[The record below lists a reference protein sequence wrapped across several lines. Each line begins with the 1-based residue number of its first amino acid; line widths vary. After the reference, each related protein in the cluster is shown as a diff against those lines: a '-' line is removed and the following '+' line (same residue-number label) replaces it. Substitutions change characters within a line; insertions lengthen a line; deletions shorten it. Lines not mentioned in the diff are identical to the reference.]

1 MNAYIKRTIETAHKS
16 IRIKQGTSTSRCLFL
31 LLVWVMAL
39 PGWAQDDQKEQLVVP
54 LSSPGKAGSLEVG
67 LVNGSIRIIGYEGKE
82 VLIDAVARVNKQKN
96 KEESSE
102 EKPASGGMRRISGGN
117 SFQLSA
123 EERNNRVQVNADSW
137 RRSVDLTIR
146 VPRQFSLK
154 LSTVN
159 HGNIE
164 VENVSGQI
172 EVNNVNGD
180 IELRNVSGSAVANTV
195 NGKLIA
201 AFREVSPDAPMAFTT
216 LNGPVDVTFPGSVKM
231 SPRMKSD
238 RGEIYSDFDMALE
251 KSQPKVDRSSKSGV
265 YRVSIEEG
273 VSGKINGG
281 GPQVLMKN
289 MYGNIY
295 LRKSK

>member
-1 MNAYIKRTIETAHKS
+1 MKATF
-16 IRIKQGTSTSRCLFL
+16 TSRCLLFL
-31 LLVWVMAL
+31 CVWVMAL
-39 PGWAQDDQKEQLVVP
+39 PGSAQDDQKEQLVVP
-54 LSSPGKAGSLEVG
+54 LSSPGKVGSLEVG
-67 LVNGSIRIIGYEGKE
+67 LLNGSIRIIGYEGKE
-82 VLIDAVARVNKQKN
+82 VVIDAIARLSKRKN
-96 KEESSE
+96 KEEDSE
-102 EKPASGGMRRISGGN
+102 EKPASGGMRRISSGN

-123 EERNNRVQVNADSW
+123 EERNNRVQVNSDSW
-137 RRSVDLTIR
+137 KSSVDLTIR

-159 HGNIE
+159 NGDIE

-172 EVNNVNGD
+172 EVNNVNGN

-216 LNGPVDVTFPGSVKM
+216 LNGPVDVTFPGSVKL
-231 SPRMKSD
+231 SPRMKSE
-238 RGEIYSDFDMALE
+238 RGEIFSDFDMTLE

-265 YRVSIEEG
+265 YRVSIEDW

-289 MYGNIY
+289 MNGNIY